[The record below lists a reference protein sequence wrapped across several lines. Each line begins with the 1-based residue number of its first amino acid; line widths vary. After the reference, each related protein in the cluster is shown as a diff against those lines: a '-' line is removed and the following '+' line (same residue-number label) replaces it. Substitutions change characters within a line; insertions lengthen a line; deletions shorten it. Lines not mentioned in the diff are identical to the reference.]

1 MTSVLAVASEVFPLV
16 KTGGLADVAGALPAA
31 LAPHGV
37 AVRTLLPGYPAV
49 MAALL
54 DGVVAARFDDLFGGP
69 ARVVAATAK
78 GLDVLALDAPHL
90 YARDGGLYV
99 GPDGRDWP
107 DNAFRFAALGYA
119 AAEIGRGATGL
130 PAPEIVHMHDWQA
143 GLAGAYLAYAPAPR
157 PKTVATIHNMAFQGW
172 FPESLRAA
180 LRLPPEAMAIEGVEY
195 FGGVGFLKAAL
206 QFADHIT
213 TVSPT
218 YACEILQPDGGLGL
232 DGLLRARAADVSGI
246 LNGIDVGV
254 WNPEADSA
262 LPAPFSAANPEGR
275 DVCRR
280 ALARSFGLDLGDG
293 PLFGVVSRLSSQKGL
308 DLLAEATPTLLES
321 GGSLALIGSGE
332 AWLEERFR
340 ALAARHPDR
349 IGVFIGYD
357 ERRAHLLQAGA
368 DAVLVPSRFEPCGLT
383 QLCALRYGAVPVVAR
398 VGGLADTVIDAN
410 PAALSAGVA
419 TGVQFPSGDQAALE
433 AALRRVAALHAQ
445 PEVWAR
451 IQRNGM
457 RSDVSWDASAAA
469 YADLYRRLAAAV

>member
-16 KTGGLADVAGALPAA
+16 KTGGLADVAGALPGA
-31 LAPHGV
+31 LAAHGV

-49 MAALL
+49 MAALI
-54 DGVVAARFDDLFGGP
+54 DGAVVARFDDLFGGP
-69 ARVVAATAK
+69 ARIVAATAR
-78 GLDVLALDAPHL
+78 GLDLLALDAPHL
-90 YARDGGLYV
+90 YARDGGLYA

-107 DNAFRFAALGYA
+107 DNAFRFAGLGYV
-119 AAEIGRGATGL
+119 AAEIGRGATSL
-130 PAPEIVHMHDWQA
+130 PAPQVVHLHDWQA
-143 GLAGAYLAYAPAPR
+143 GLAGAYLAYGPGPR
-157 PKTVATIHNMAFQGW
+157 PKTVATIHNIAFQGW
-172 FPESLRAA
+172 FPESLREA
-180 LRLPPEAMAIEGVEY
+180 LRLPSEAMTIDGVEY

-218 YACEILQPDGGLGL
+218 YACEILQPDAGLGL

-262 LPAPFSAANPEGR
+262 LPAPFSAANIEGR
-275 DVCRR
+275 EASRR
-280 ALARSFGLDLGDG
+280 ALAQSFGLDLGDG

-308 DLLAEATPTLLES
+308 DLLAEAMPTLLES

-332 AWLEERFR
+332 TWLEDRFR
-340 ALAARHPDR
+340 ALAEANPGRV
-349 IGVFIGYD
+349 GAFIGYD

-368 DAVLVPSRFEPCGLT
+368 DAILVPSRFEPCGLT

-419 TGVQFPSGDQAALE
+419 TGLQFPSGDQAALE
-433 AALRRVAALHAQ
+433 AALRRVAALYAE
-445 PEVWAR
+445 PETWRR

-457 RSDVSWDASAAA
+457 RSDVSWDASAGA
-469 YADLYRRLAAAV
+469 YADLYRRLASQV